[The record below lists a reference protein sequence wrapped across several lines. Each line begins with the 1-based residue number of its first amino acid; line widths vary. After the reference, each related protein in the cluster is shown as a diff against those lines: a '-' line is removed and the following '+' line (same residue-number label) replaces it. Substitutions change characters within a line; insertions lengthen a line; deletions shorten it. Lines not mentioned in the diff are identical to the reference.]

1 MDNTQFYRDSS
12 STASFFVP
20 RHKVSYILPN
30 QVMQSWV
37 HTRADAGLSCR
48 VFFLAVIVALVCC
61 PRQFEER
68 VLRVYSRSSESSKV
82 NAIQVRSCRT

>member
-30 QVMQSWV
+30 QVMQSCGGA
-37 HTRADAGLSCR
+37 HSGRCGLVVPC
-48 VFFLAVIVALVCC
+48 FLPGRDRGAC
-61 PRQFEER
+61 
-68 VLRVYSRSSESSKV
+68 VLSATV
-82 NAIQVRSCRT
+82 